1 MKSGE
6 GQESS
11 LGWIFIFETLD
22 KQMQWGGGSQAGMGW
37 GKGLSVSRHWQRVGP
52 GRPRAPCA
60 LPEVEGSC
68 LVSHRCTLQPKQAGP
83 FLQEWLLESF
93 VPLILG
99 SVVTEGWYLGC
110 ESSARAAMSYSSQ
123 RLLSVLPSAFLGGI
137 FSLRCGFCSV
147 LPFTSSSGL
156 LQSVCEAP
164 HWHRCKSAQ

>member
-1 MKSGE
+1 
-6 GQESS
+6 
-11 LGWIFIFETLD
+11 
-22 KQMQWGGGSQAGMGW
+22 MQWGGGSQAGMGW
-37 GKGLSVSRHWQRVGP
+37 GRGLSVSRHWQR
-52 GRPRAPCA
+52 APCA
-60 LPEVEGSC
+60 PPEVEGSC
-68 LVSHRCTLQPKQAGP
+68 LVGHRCTLQPKQAGP